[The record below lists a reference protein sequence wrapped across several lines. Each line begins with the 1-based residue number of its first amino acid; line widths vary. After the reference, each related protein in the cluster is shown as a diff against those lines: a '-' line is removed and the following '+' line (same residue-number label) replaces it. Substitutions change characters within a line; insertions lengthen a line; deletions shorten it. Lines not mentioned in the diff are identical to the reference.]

1 MEIKLNLIGGFFWE
15 VQSSRHDGTK
25 LSIKFLS
32 LFRFFK
38 KKKKEN
44 ESRKLWI
51 LKKKYPLDYS
61 LYQIFNF
68 EWTIIVAFY
77 FYLIVI
83 FKKKFQILIL
93 LIEVINNNKSVKL
106 KNYNYKPLRYIKS
119 CNYNFIN
126 FL

>member
-1 MEIKLNLIGGFFWE
+1 MGQNCRLNFCLFLD
-15 VQSSRHDGTK
+15 SS
-25 LSIKFLS
+25 
-32 LFRFFK
+32 K

-106 KNYNYKPLRYIKS
+106 KNYNYKPLRLPY
-119 CNYNFIN
+119 
-126 FL
+126 